1 MKRQKNLELLL
12 IEKDKRIVFMNIE
25 IKNLMNLLRTLE
37 KSIKEFDK
45 TDEHEDAVSNI
56 FLLFLSNVC
65 FFLDFQ
71 HYRRT
76 QQIKNQT
83 FSLTIEFH

>member
-12 IEKDKRIVFMNIE
+12 NEKDKRIVFMNIE
-25 IKNLMNLLRTLE
+25 IKNVMNLIRTLE

-56 FLLFLSNVC
+56 FRFFFIKFLLF
-65 FFLDFQ
+65 FF
-71 HYRRT
+71 R
-76 QQIKNQT
+76 
-83 FSLTIEFH
+83 FSAL